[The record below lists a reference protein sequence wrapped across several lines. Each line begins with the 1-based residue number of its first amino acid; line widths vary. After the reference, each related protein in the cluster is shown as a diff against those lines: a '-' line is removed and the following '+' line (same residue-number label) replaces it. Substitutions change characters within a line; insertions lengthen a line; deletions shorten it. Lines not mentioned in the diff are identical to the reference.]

1 MAGRTERIDLAP
13 FRLQFPSMRFAILPA
28 LLLTGLLLAGC
39 QTMEYAV
46 KEKFGIHKRDILVA
60 RVQDARQAQDAA
72 RQQFA
77 SALEEFVALTG
88 NTGGPLGERYATL
101 AQQLERSETRAT
113 AVRDRI
119 SEIERVA
126 RALFKE
132 WRGELDA
139 YNDASLRAA
148 SARQLTTTE
157 ERYNA
162 LVVVMHRAAA
172 GMDPVLVRFRDQVLF
187 LKHNLNA
194 QVLAQ
199 LDSNHRQLQTE
210 IGQLIAEMEVSI
222 READRFIAELQP
234 AE

>member
-1 MAGRTERIDLAP
+1 MRLAT
-13 FRLQFPSMRFAILPA
+13 LSA
-28 LLLTGLLLAGC
+28 LFLTGVIFVGC
-39 QTMEYAV
+39 QSMEYAM

-60 RVQDARQAQDAA
+60 RVHDARQAQDDA

-77 SALEEFVALTG
+77 NALEEFMALTG
-88 NTGGPLGERYATL
+88 NTGGPLGERYAKL
-101 AQQLERSETRAT
+101 ARELERSETRAT
-113 AVRDRI
+113 AVRERI
-119 SEIERVA
+119 TEIERVA

-132 WRGELDA
+132 WRSELDTYHDPA
-139 YNDASLRAA
+139 LKAA
-148 SARQLTTTE
+148 SARQLATTE
-157 ERYNA
+157 DRYAA
-162 LVVVMHRAAA
+162 LIAVMHRAAA

-199 LDSNHRQLQTE
+199 LDSNHRQLQSE
-210 IGQLIAEMEVSI
+210 IGQLIAEMEASI